1 MKIISKFKINVYPT
15 WKQHFYIAWN
25 AFKFHGI
32 FVSLRGKCHF
42 SVSRRDIFEWSH
54 DWSTIQ
60 FSQLTG

>member
-1 MKIISKFKINVYPT
+1 MRIISKFSINVYPT
-15 WKQHFYIAWN
+15 WKQRFYIAWN
-25 AFKFHGI
+25 AFKFHEI